1 MKCGWAAWLFAGIF
15 ALTATVD
22 AGPESATDA
31 RSQALVI
38 QVEGAIGPAT
48 SAYVE
53 DAITDAEGR
62 GAKLLVLRMD
72 TPGGL
77 DTSMRSI
84 VKAINASQVPVVGFV
99 APSGARAAS
108 AGTYILYACHV
119 SAMAPGTNL
128 GAATPVQIGGL
139 GGGEAPGK
147 GEPAPNAEEGEGDGA
162 KPEKTGDAMKDK
174 LINDA
179 AAYIRS
185 LAQLRGRNAEWAEK
199 AVRDAAS
206 LPAHEAVEL
215 GVVDLQARDLDDLL
229 VKLDGRVVGIAGG
242 EVTLA
247 TGGMTRVELEPDW
260 HSRLLAIVSNPNI
273 AYILMLM
280 GIYGLIYEF
289 SNPGAVVPGTVGAV
303 SLLLA
308 LYAFQLLPINYAGVA
323 LMLLGLALMVA
334 EAFAPSFG
342 ALGIGGVAA
351 FVVGSLIMIDTD
363 APGFGLSIPLIL
375 TFAVASALL
384 LVFAVG
390 MAIEARRR
398 PVATGAEELLTATG
412 HALAAFEGEGR
423 VLLHGEIWTAR
434 SQVPVAADQSVQVV
448 GRDGLTLLVEP
459 VALEKV
465 TNQKEA

>member
-1 MKCGWAAWLFAGIF
+1 MVLGWTMWLGACLLASAVTASAQPASEPQPGGE
-15 ALTATVD
+15 ALIV
-22 AGPESATDA
+22 E
-31 RSQALVI
+31 
-38 QVEGAIGPAT
+38 VEGAIGPAT

-53 DAITDAEGR
+53 EAIADAEDR
-62 GAKLLVLRMD
+62 AAELLVLRMD

-77 DTSMRSI
+77 DTSMRAI

-119 SAMAPGTNL
+119 AAMAPGTNL

-139 GGGEAPGK
+139 PGGQTPEK
-147 GEPAPNAEEGEGDGA
+147 A
-162 KPEKTGDAMKDK
+162 KPADNEDDQDDKPAKTGDAMKDK

-179 AAYIRS
+179 VAYIRS

-199 AVRDAAS
+199 AVREAAS
-206 LPAHEAVEL
+206 LPAEEALQL
-215 GVVDLQARDLDDLL
+215 GVVDLLARDLDELL
-229 VKLDGRVVGIAGG
+229 RKLNGRVVKISGG
-242 EVTLA
+242 EVTLD
-247 TGGMTRVELEPDW
+247 TGDITQIELEPDW
-260 HSRLLAIVSNPNI
+260 HSRLLAIISNPNI
-273 AYILMLM
+273 AYVLMLV

-289 SNPGAVVPGTVGAV
+289 SNPGAVVPGIAGAV
-303 SLLLA
+303 SLVLA

-342 ALGIGGVAA
+342 ALGISGVVS
-351 FVVGSLIMIDTD
+351 FVVGSLILVDTD

-375 TFAVASALL
+375 TVAVTSAVL
-384 LVFAVG
+384 LVFVVG
-390 MAIEARRR
+390 MAVRSRRR
-398 PVATGAEELLTATG
+398 PVVSGAEQLLTTMGYAPT
-412 HALAAFEGEGR
+412 AFEGEGR
-423 VLLHGEIWTAR
+423 VRLHGEIWTAR
-434 SQVPVAADQSVQVV
+434 SQAPVAAGQTVRVI

-459 VALEKV
+459 MTSQEI